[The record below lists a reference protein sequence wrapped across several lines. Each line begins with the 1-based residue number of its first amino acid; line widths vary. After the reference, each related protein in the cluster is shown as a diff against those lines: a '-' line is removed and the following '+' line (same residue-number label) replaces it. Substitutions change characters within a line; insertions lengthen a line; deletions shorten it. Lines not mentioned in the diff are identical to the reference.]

1 MRLIS
6 AVTIGL
12 FYTLTTT
19 LAFATTINMYEQPSA
34 DSKLVASVASDAPL
48 RPIFY
53 TEKKDWVKVGN
64 PQNGDVGWIKAME
77 FKEVPGVIKINSS
90 QIQQLVTGKD
100 DKTKEYKIIQYSG
113 PNELT
118 PEDAKKAVQDMEKRN
133 EKMRAYSQK
142 MQEEIQK
149 SIQEAFKAFNNIVPT
164 LPLIQVVAT
173 TSTADTKKNQS
184 SKK

>member
-19 LAFATTINMYEQPSA
+19 LAFATTINMYEQPST
-34 DSKLVASVASDAPL
+34 DSKLVASVTSDVPL

-64 PQNGDVGWIKAME
+64 PQNGDIGWIKTME
-77 FKEVPGVIKINSS
+77 FKEVPGIIKINSS
-90 QIQQLVTGKD
+90 QIQQLVAGKD
-100 DKTKEYKIIQYSG
+100 GKNKEYNIIQYSG

-133 EKMRAYSQK
+133 EQMKAYAQK

-149 SIQEAFKAFNNIVPT
+149 SIQEAFKAFNNVIPA
-164 LPLIQVVAT
+164 LPLIQVVSDNQT
-173 TSTADTKKNQS
+173 EKKPTQ
-184 SKK
+184 